1 MPFFDKNGKPLPL
14 KQQIKLYRKVYGI
27 TAAEAREI
35 LAIETGL
42 STGDVDTTG
51 IPPNPKPTLREP

>member
-1 MPFFDKNGKPLPL
+1 MPFFKNGKPLPL
-14 KQQIKLYRKVYGI
+14 KQQIKLYKKVYGM

-42 STGDVDTTG
+42 ITGDVTE
-51 IPPNPKPTLREP
+51 PPNIKPTLREP